1 MVGYRQEDS
10 LTPSQKL
17 IAGSI
22 SGVVTRFV
30 TQPLDVLKVR
40 TQLQK
45 KTTESKSLTLYGIS
59 KKMLL
64 EEGITAFWHGHILG
78 QVHSVLSSTSQ
89 FFVYEMTTKLIFSYP
104 IDPKYKSFLEFM
116 CGIAA
121 GTCCATLVI
130 PLEVIRVRQMLV
142 KKQYGG
148 FFKGAKVVYA
158 SGGLLAFFEGW
169 TASVLMSHKPQDTL
183 DTPSTSKNLVRCT
196 NLIQCLSDT
205 VKMEGFFGL
214 YRGLL
219 VTVYKAQATSIVM
232 FTTYEFVCFL
242 LRK

>member
-1 MVGYRQEDS
+1 IQFGYRLDSYNRNAFKKAPKKMVGYRQEDS

-78 QVHSVLSSTSQ
+78 QSTISH
-89 FFVYEMTTKLIFSYP
+89 
-104 IDPKYKSFLEFM
+104 
-116 CGIAA
+116 
-121 GTCCATLVI
+121 
-130 PLEVIRVRQMLV
+130 
-142 KKQYGG
+142 
-148 FFKGAKVVYA
+148 
-158 SGGLLAFFEGW
+158 W
-169 TASVLMSHKPQDTL
+169 ASVVDY
-183 DTPSTSKNLVRCT
+183 
-196 NLIQCLSDT
+196 
-205 VKMEGFFGL
+205 GL
-214 YRGLL
+214 NPF
-219 VTVYKAQATSIVM
+219 S
-232 FTTYEFVCFL
+232 
-242 LRK
+242 LREETRAL